1 MAEPEPSLSVVHL
14 NELPEFDPPA
24 HLWERIEAVR
34 KQRLRRRATVRW
46 GGGIAAV
53 LAIAAVLLVLPGQPP
68 GGQSG
73 GALAQLERRSHEL
86 EQAYADLSQPASPFE
101 SEADLRAV
109 EHALQQA
116 YDRGAAADELMPLWQ
131 QRNEVLSS
139 LIALAADGAQLT
151 RI

>member
-1 MAEPEPSLSVVHL
+1 MAEPELSLSVVRL
-14 NELPEFDPPA
+14 NGLPEFDPPA
-24 HLWERIEAVR
+24 HLWQRIETAR
-34 KQRLRRRATVRW
+34 KQRLRRRAMVRW
-46 GGGIAAV
+46 GSGIAAV
-53 LAIAAVLLVLPGQPP
+53 LAIATVLLVLPGQAPSVQ
-68 GGQSG
+68 GG
-73 GALAQLERRSHEL
+73 GALAQLEQRSHEL
-86 EQAYADLSQPASPFE
+86 EQAYAGLSQPASPFE

-109 EHALQQA
+109 ERALQQA